1 MVEPRYLLDTNIC
14 IYLLEGLSPEARDRV
29 ETLEPGEVA
38 TSAICYA
45 EVMRGVDPA
54 RAEAV
59 ANTER
64 LFGAITVLDFSKD
77 AARRYAE
84 LAFRRHSFDRLIAAH
99 ALALGLVLVTNNEA
113 DFADVPGLKLENWTV

>member
-14 IYLLEGLSPEARDRV
+14 IYLLEGLSPAARDRV
-29 ETLEPGEVA
+29 EALEPGEVA

-45 EVMRGVDPA
+45 EVRRGVDPA
-54 RAEAV
+54 RAGAV
-59 ANTER
+59 ATTER
-64 LFGAITVLDFSKD
+64 LFDAIPVLDFGRD

-84 LAFRRHSFDRLIAAH
+84 LAFLRHSFDRLIAAH

-113 DFADVPGLKLENWTV
+113 DFADVPGLKVENWTV